1 MKDML
6 NQVAVSLTTPSAQSA
21 QAAAP
26 VVRPSTVGQVDAAS
40 GKDLPTDVGA
50 ERKKVDLEQVNQA
63 VSDLNDYVQTVGRE
77 LQFSV
82 DADSGRTIIK
92 VLDSQTQDLIRQI
105 PADEA
110 IALAEHLKQAEK
122 LDSTGLEVKA

>member
-6 NQVAVSLTTPSAQSA
+6 NQVAVNLITPSAQPA
-21 QAAAP
+21 QAVAP
-26 VVRPSTVGQVDAAS
+26 AVKPSPVGQVDSAS
-40 GKDLPTDVGA
+40 GNNLPTDVGR
-50 ERKKVDLEQVNQA
+50 EQKKVDLEQVNQA
-63 VSDLNDYVQTVGRE
+63 VSDLNEYVQIVGRE

-92 VLDSQTQDLIRQI
+92 VLDSKTQDLIRQI
-105 PADEA
+105 PGDEA